1 MKYTVTLLGRTF
13 AVEIRGGEVLLDG
26 VSRAAELHA
35 VPGTPLRQLVLED
48 GSVTFALARRA
59 DGWTLVAAGETWE
72 TVVLDERT
80 RQLRDLTTRSS
91 QHAGRV
97 PVRAPMPGLVLR
109 VEVEV
114 GDVVRAGQGVVVLE
128 AMKMEN
134 ELKAPLAGRVAAIHA
149 QPGQPVDK
157 GVTLVEVTSEG

>member
-80 RQLRDLTTRSS
+80 RQLRS
-91 QHAGRV
+91 
-97 PVRAPMPGLVLR
+97 
-109 VEVEV
+109 
-114 GDVVRAGQGVVVLE
+114 
-128 AMKMEN
+128 
-134 ELKAPLAGRVAAIHA
+134 
-149 QPGQPVDK
+149 
-157 GVTLVEVTSEG
+157 